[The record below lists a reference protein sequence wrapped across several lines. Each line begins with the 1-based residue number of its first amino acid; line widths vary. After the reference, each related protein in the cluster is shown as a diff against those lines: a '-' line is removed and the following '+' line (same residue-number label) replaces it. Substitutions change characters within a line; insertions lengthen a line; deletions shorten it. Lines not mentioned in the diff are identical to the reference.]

1 MTCAKLRAMPARR
14 RPPPLK
20 LADYYMG
27 RDKLHRSELTR
38 ELRANAR
45 DIVRRVNRLLKRA
58 AKQVPLGGAG
68 IAVTVSSGWRPAT
81 INAAVPGAAINSRHI
96 HCLAIDL
103 NDRDGQLD
111 AWCMAHPEA
120 LEEFGL
126 WLEHPDATPGW
137 CHLQTRAPRS
147 GNRVFEP

>member
-1 MTCAKLRAMPARR
+1 MTSHNI
-14 RPPPLK
+14 PPPLK

-27 RDKLHRSELTR
+27 RDKLYRCELTR

-68 IAVTVSSGWRPAT
+68 IAVTVASGWRPTT
-81 INAAVPGAAINSRHI
+81 INAAVPGAAKNSKHI

-103 NDRDGQLD
+103 DDRSGQLD
-111 AWCMAHPEA
+111 AWCMANPDV
-120 LEEFGL
+120 LEELGL
-126 WLEHPDATPGW
+126 WLEHPHATPGW
-137 CHLQTRAPRS
+137 CHLQTQSPRS